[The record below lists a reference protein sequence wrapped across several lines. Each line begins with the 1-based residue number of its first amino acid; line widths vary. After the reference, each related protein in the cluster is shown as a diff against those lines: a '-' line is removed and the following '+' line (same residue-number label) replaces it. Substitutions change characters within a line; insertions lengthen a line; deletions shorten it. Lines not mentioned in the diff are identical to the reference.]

1 VIRVTAP
8 GRVNLIGGHT
18 DYTGGLVLPMAID
31 LATTIEGERG
41 GDRVWLK
48 SEDEPDVAD
57 IALTGSF
64 PEDGGWARYVAA
76 VVAALHP
83 AAGFRGTV
91 ATTIPIGTGLS
102 SSAALEVG
110 VALAVGAAE
119 APDYDQGA
127 LAQTL
132 REAEH
137 AASGVPCGIMD
148 QLASL
153 AGVAGHAVLLDCTT
167 LDVTPVP
174 VPSDVDIVVVDS
186 GQRRQLSNTG
196 YADRRAEVATAE
208 RLLGHLPS
216 ASSRDVE
223 SISDPVV
230 RKRARHV
237 VTENARVHA
246 FVDALRSDDRALA
259 GEIMTAS
266 HASLRN
272 NHEVTTPELDALV
285 ERLCATPGVWGAR
298 LTGGGWGGCVVA
310 LTEPGV
316 LTEGW
321 TVRPSAG
328 ARVEP
333 I

>member
-41 GDRVWLK
+41 GDHVWLK

-57 IALTGSF
+57 VSLLGSAS
-64 PEDGGWARYVAA
+64 GGAGWARYVAA
-76 VVAALHP
+76 VVAALRP
-83 AAGFRGTV
+83 ASGFRGTV
-91 ATTIPIGTGLS
+91 STTIPIGTGLS

-110 VALAVGAAE
+110 VALALGAAD
-119 APDYDQGA
+119 APHYDVGA

-174 VPSDVDIVVVDS
+174 VPSDVDVVVVDS
-186 GQRRQLSNTG
+186 GQRRRLSDSG

-208 RLLGHLPS
+208 QLLGHLPS
-216 ASSRDVE
+216 ASLRDVDA
-223 SISDPVV
+223 ISDAVV
-230 RKRARHV
+230 RMRARHV

-246 FVDALRSDDRALA
+246 FVDALRSDDRAAA
-259 GEIMTAS
+259 GEIMIAS
-266 HASLRN
+266 HASLRDD
-272 NHEVTTPELDALV
+272 HEVTTPELDALV
-285 ERLCATPGVWGAR
+285 ERLCATAGVWGAR

-316 LTEGW
+316 LAEGC

-328 ARVEP
+328 ARVDVL
-333 I
+333 